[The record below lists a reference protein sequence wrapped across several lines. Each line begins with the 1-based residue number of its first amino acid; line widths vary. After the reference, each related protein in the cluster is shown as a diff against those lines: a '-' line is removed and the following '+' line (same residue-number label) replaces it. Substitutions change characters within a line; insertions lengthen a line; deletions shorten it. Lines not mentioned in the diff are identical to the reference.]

1 MPGNKRNTTKKKS
14 AQRTNRLNTEF
25 QQLSLSNVT
34 EKTSEDDLLPH
45 SNKYRIAYSD
55 RYGRYLL
62 AKRDL
67 SAGELLIVEKALVV
81 APCASGEPVCLGC
94 YKPVTLTTSQYRCPN
109 CKWPLCNE
117 QCVGIHQSYGHTAY
131 ECELL
136 QRENTGQRLHTI
148 TPADKIKN
156 LYELIAIVR
165 ILLMKLHDTDQYK
178 RIQLME
184 SHVEMRKEQY
194 SDLWQYYEENIVQEL
209 RENWHL
215 SNDFTAEE
223 IHIVCG
229 ILDVNCFE
237 IGQNSAKARAL
248 YPGAFLLAHDCCP
261 NTAHTDD
268 PETYEISLR
277 VSRNIKKNESI
288 TLSYAYT
295 LQGTLKRRDFIQ
307 KSKLFWCC
315 CQRCTDP
322 YELGTDCSAL
332 VCSFCQKGL
341 LRSSNPLAQDAEWRC
356 DKCDFIMNSQEVLK
370 LLDKLN
376 NVLDSIDV
384 HDVQGLE
391 NFMKRYAALL
401 GSNHYLLLYVKYTL
415 CQIYGRIEGYLIS
428 DMSFEDLKL
437 KEKYCRE
444 FLQIAD
450 ILQPGL
456 TKLRG
461 LIMYELHAPIM
472 MISQCLWRQHLITR
486 KEFNKRLREVT
497 ELLKKSSLILRMEP
511 KGSNDYQMSLAAE
524 EGLKQLEN
532 NSNKETKNKMK

>member
-14 AQRTNRLNTEF
+14 SQRTHHLNTGLR
-25 QQLSLSNVT
+25 QLSLANDT
-34 EKTSEDDLLPH
+34 EKNEEILLPQ
-45 SNKYRIAYSD
+45 SDKYRITYSD

-62 AKRDL
+62 AKRNL
-67 SAGELLIVEKALVV
+67 PAGELLITEKPLVV
-81 APCASGEPVCLGC
+81 GPCASGEPVCLGC
-94 YKPVTLTTSQYRCPN
+94 YKPVTLTTLQYRCPN
-109 CKWPLCNE
+109 CKWPLCGKE
-117 QCVGIHQSYGHTAY
+117 CPGVHQPYGHSAC

-136 QRENTGQRLHTI
+136 KRENTGQRLHTI

-156 LYELIAIVR
+156 LYELVAIVR
-165 ILLMKLHDTDQYK
+165 ILLMKIHETDQYQ
-178 RIQLME
+178 RIRLME
-184 SHVEMRKEQY
+184 SHLEMRKQN
-194 SDLWQYYEENIVQEL
+194 SDLWQHYEENIVQEL
-209 RENWHL
+209 RERWHL

-223 IHIVCG
+223 IHTVCG
-229 ILDVNCFE
+229 IVDVNCFE

-261 NTAHTDD
+261 NTAHTDNPD
-268 PETYEISLR
+268 TYEIILR
-277 VSRNIKKNESI
+277 TSRGIKKNESI

-332 VCSFCQKGL
+332 TCSSCQRGL
-341 LRSSNPLAQDAEWRC
+341 LRSSNPLVQEAEWRC
-356 DKCDFIMNSQEVLK
+356 DKCDFIMNSQDVVQ
-370 LLDKLN
+370 LLEKLN
-376 NVLDSIDV
+376 NILDSIDV

-391 NFMKRYAALL
+391 NFMKRYSVLL

-415 CQIYGRIEGYLIS
+415 CQIYGRIEGYLLS
-428 DMSFEDLKL
+428 DMSLEDLKR

-444 FLQIAD
+444 FLQVAD

-456 TKLRG
+456 SKLRG

-472 MISQCLWRQHLITR
+472 MISQHLCSQHLITR
-486 KEFNKRLREVT
+486 KDFNKRLREVI
-497 ELLKKSSLILRMEP
+497 ELLKESSLILQMEP
-511 KGSNDYQMSLAAE
+511 KGSNDYQMGLAAE
-524 EGLKQLEN
+524 EGLKQLEGN
-532 NSNKETKNKMK
+532 